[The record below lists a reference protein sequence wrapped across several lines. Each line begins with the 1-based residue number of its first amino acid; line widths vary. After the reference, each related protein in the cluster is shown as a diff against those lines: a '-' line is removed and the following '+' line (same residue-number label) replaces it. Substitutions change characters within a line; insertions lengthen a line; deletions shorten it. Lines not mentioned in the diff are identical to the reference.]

1 MKLHPYLNFNG
12 NCGEAFQC
20 YAKVLNGKDL
30 RIMTFADAPPG
41 TPIPPEAK
49 AQVMHARFTVGGDT
63 IMGSDVPPERHKPM
77 RSVYLSLSVSGA
89 EEAEHIFSVLSEGG
103 EVFMP
108 LQETFWAVRFAT
120 LRDKFGT
127 LWMINADRPTS

>member
-12 NCGEAFQC
+12 NCRSAFEF
-20 YAKVLNGKDL
+20 YEKNLGGKIL
-30 RIMTFADAPPG
+30 ATMTHSEAPPG
-41 TPIPPEAK
+41 LKVPPEWNSAILY
-49 AQVMHARFTVGGDT
+49 ARMTIGDT
-63 IMGSDVPPERHKPM
+63 ELMGSDVPPERHKPM

-108 LQETFWAVRFAT
+108 LQATFWAVRFAT

>member
-1 MKLHPYLNFNG
+1 
-12 NCGEAFQC
+12 
-20 YAKVLNGKDL
+20 
-30 RIMTFADAPPG
+30 
-41 TPIPPEAK
+41 
-49 AQVMHARFTVGGDT
+49 
-63 IMGSDVPPERHKPM
+63 M

-103 EVFMP
+103 EVFHATTGNI
-108 LQETFWAVRFAT
+108 LAVRFAT